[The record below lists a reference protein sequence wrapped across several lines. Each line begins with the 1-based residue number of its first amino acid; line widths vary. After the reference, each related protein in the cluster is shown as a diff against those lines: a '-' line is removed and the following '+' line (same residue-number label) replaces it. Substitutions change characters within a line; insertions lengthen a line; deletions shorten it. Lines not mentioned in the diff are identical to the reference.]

1 MTELS
6 AATIRTF
13 EARYHVSIGVILEAI
28 LNDSDTLIAL
38 DDLMGYDG
46 NDPDNDPV

>member
-28 LNDSDTLIAL
+28 LNDSEALVLL
-38 DDLMGYDG
+38 DDIMDYDG
-46 NDPDNDPV
+46 NDPDNDP